1 MTLEHGF
8 GPHLTDLHQSRPSI
22 RDAGKRCLPSS
33 MEPHLM
39 QARGV
44 VVGVRVCARTDGA
57 CASFPN
63 STSIM
68 RRVGAVEEEA
78 DGSLLPPLLQRR
90 SLHRARP

>member
-1 MTLEHGF
+1 
-8 GPHLTDLHQSRPSI
+8 
-22 RDAGKRCLPSS
+22 
-33 MEPHLM
+33 M

-78 DGSLLPPLLQRR
+78 DGSLLPPLLQR
-90 SLHRARP
+90 HPCTARGLSQSTGPLPSFTPLRWT